1 MPYEGWGGGVG
12 REEVL
17 VGKDGVNVMRPELGI
32 RNSKRAEYSNG

>member
-12 REEVL
+12 REEVP
-17 VGKDGVNVMRPELGI
+17 VGKDGVMKPELGI